1 MSNIQIRR
9 KILETLYERFKEH
22 PYNRV
27 AAKEFKEILSV
38 NLKELHFNIIYLEEK
53 GYVELQKPLEGSLF
67 VGARITPKGIDL
79 VEDEYQMSVFF
90 HEESATPLIP
100 CDIFEKF
107 DSLIKETEG
116 SDKPSADSKELIIEE
131 LKEIQNELKKTE
143 PSYSAIKGF
152 TERLRERNFEV
163 WKKLMAIIKDPAVAR
178 VLNTAAKKELGI

>member
-1 MSNIQIRR
+1 M
-9 KILETLYERFKEH
+9 LYDSFKEH
-22 PYNRV
+22 PYNRLTP
-27 AAKEFKEILSV
+27 KELEESLSIS
-38 NLKELHFNIIYLEEK
+38 LRELHFNIIYLEEK
-53 GYVELQKPLEGSLF
+53 GLLELQKPLEGSLF